1 MKWRIENNKNIQKME
16 QKDINIYEILKGVK
30 YGTELYTPMCGKVV
44 FTYLS
49 SSNGIIRT
57 EKDSGI
63 YCFDKNGR
71 WREGGE
77 VMLFPSKEMRDWA
90 KFSWKKGDVLA
101 NGEGDYCVFKE
112 FAHSSYQTS
121 KAVFVKRNKESI
133 HSGSCLLDTKDWH
146 KASHSCTA
154 TYINTIEKELS
165 GKLNM
170 ETLEIEKAQPEF
182 KDGDIVMSDS
192 GTIVLVRGIS
202 LTREIYYHAYM
213 RNEYLYIN
221 QVEGEFF
228 SRISRIKR
236 FATDSEKQ
244 QLFDALAKEG
254 KRWNSEKKQIVDL
267 KPAFEIGK
275 LYVFNEDDEDGE
287 LTIIG
292 ELIDKNE
299 SEDTLTFGNQYEIE
313 TEKFVTDQ
321 TFDLR
326 ISVNKELREATENE
340 VELFN
345 KHYDIWKNGKEEREQ
360 PAFKTFDKVLVRCG
374 KGFKWLPAFFIRDRG
389 EDFAA
394 RYNVL
399 PLHSGKTAD
408 FTSCIPYEGHENFA
422 FTDYDFV
429 DLPF

>member
-1 MKWRIENNKNIQKME
+1 ME